1 MKNILAY
8 VGIIIILVGVLFL
21 GLHHADIIKG
31 NGTLATAAV
40 LFIVGLGAQIA
51 INKYLDK

>member
-1 MKNILAY
+1 MKNILGY

-31 NGTLATAAV
+31 NGTLTVAAI
-40 LFIVGLGAQIA
+40 LFIAGLIA
-51 INKYLDK
+51 HIGLNKYIDK